1 MKPEVK
7 VMILAGTLSLLL
19 SSCAKNQKA
28 AQGGNDSTPKSQL
41 QSRTESSDTYPASI
55 PKIDL
60 DLTKMSATMI
70 YSTIFDMLVMAEEYQ
85 NKTIKVKGNFNIL
98 TDSFDGNPH
107 YAILIPDATACC
119 VQGLEF
125 LWEGNHTYPQDFPQQ
140 DQEIIL
146 TGIYRVV
153 EDEIGLQ
160 RTYLQVENL
169 DF

>member
-1 MKPEVK
+1 
-7 VMILAGTLSLLL
+7 MILAGTLSLLL

-28 AQGGNDSTPKSQL
+28 AQGGNDKTPKSQL
-41 QSRTESSDTYPASI
+41 QSRTESSATYPASI
-55 PKIDL
+55 SKIDL

-70 YSTIFDMLVMAEEYQ
+70 YSTIFDMLVMAQEYQ
-85 NKTIKVKGNFNIL
+85 DKTVKIKGNFNIL
-98 TDSFDGNPH
+98 EDSADGSKH
-107 YAILIPDATACC
+107 MAILIPDATACC
-119 VQGLEF
+119 VQGIELF
-125 LWEGNHTYPQDFPQQ
+125 WEENPQNYPQQ

-169 DF
+169 IF